1 MYTNAGFQSIGT
13 TSDFRIKFTQ
23 NYVNDKTL
31 EKINIKTVINIIAT
45 NVLLHQISVNLE
57 NFRFC
62 PRTKF
67 ARKNMND
74 EPFEKINIKILFSI

>member
-1 MYTNAGFQSIGT
+1 MYINAGFQSIGT

-31 EKINIKTVINIIAT
+31 EKINIKIVINIITT
-45 NVLLHQISVNLE
+45 NVPLHQISVNLE

-67 ARKNMND
+67 AQKNMND
-74 EPFEKINIKILFSI
+74 EPFEKINVKIVFSI

>member
-1 MYTNAGFQSIGT
+1 MYTNAEFQSIGT

>member
-13 TSDFRIKFTQ
+13 TSDFTQ

-31 EKINIKTVINIIAT
+31 EKINIKIVINIIAT
-45 NVLLHQISVNLE
+45 NVPLHQISVNLE

-67 ARKNMND
+67 AQKNMND
-74 EPFEKINIKILFSI
+74 EPFEKKR

>member
-1 MYTNAGFQSIGT
+1 MYINAGFQSIGT